1 MAALQAI
8 TNYVPITDDI
18 GTSGQPKQEQF
29 ADIAASGYDLLINL
43 ALPTSDHAISNE
55 GSIVTELGMSYW
67 HLPVEFDAPTLQ
79 ELQLFCATLEA
90 WQGKKVWV
98 HCVVNARVSAFVYQY
113 LRHVRG
119 VAPKAARTPILD
131 KWEPNMDAVW
141 QTFIGYSKQQVLD
154 RSS

>member
-1 MAALQAI
+1 MTALNAI
-8 TNYVPITDDI
+8 TNYVPITEDI
-18 GTSGQPKQEQF
+18 GTSGQPNKEQF
-29 ADIAASGYDLLINL
+29 ADIAAAGYQLLINL

-67 HLPVEFDAPTLQ
+67 HLPVKFDAPSLQ

-90 WQGKKVWV
+90 WRGNKVWV

-119 VAPKAARTPILD
+119 VTSEAARSPILK
-131 KWEPNMDAVW
+131 KWEPKMDTVW
-141 QTFIGYSKQQVLD
+141 QTFIGYSEQDLLGN
-154 RSS
+154 